1 LACDVSDKVKLAY
14 GYAVLTVHSNKTQ
27 SFKYSACAFTYL
39 PFHLNASRGAA
50 AITFKPFP
58 KNGLRQ
64 APGTDCVLRNPA
76 KSVGAGQGNQ
86 VVSGAGAT
94 AEQSPD
100 VSGCLAVIA
109 RKAFGLP
116 AAAGGPNG

>member
-1 LACDVSDKVKLAY
+1 MKLAY
-14 GYAVLTVHSNKTQ
+14 GYAALTVHSNKTQ

-76 KSVGAGQGNQ
+76 KNVYAGRGNRA
-86 VVSGAGAT
+86 VSGPEAT

-100 VSGCLAVIA
+100 VGGCLAVIA
-109 RKAFGLP
+109 RKAFGYP
-116 AAAGGPNG
+116 TAAGGING